1 MDVLFAAHRLIPAQG
16 GAERFALELLA
27 ALSERGHRVRAIW
40 IARGSDS
47 GAAVRALPPG
57 VEGTELA
64 AVSTRADRSDYWRAH
79 RDACGAL
86 ESAVRAAPKAD
97 VVVTQLHGVPA
108 GVASGV
114 PAVVL
119 VPSYESLCKSAF
131 GAGAVVGRD
140 GVAPVCELP
149 RDCWT
154 CPAASVLPEGER
166 IAMRDQRRAQDEAL
180 ARAHTLVACSHAMA
194 AATRSW
200 TKRAAE
206 VVAPVGDPPS
216 ANGRHGGHTL
226 VAAAGW
232 VPHKGVELVEPIV
245 RGLRGRSVVVTDA
258 GLSACARRRLV
269 ELGAS
274 LRDEPLGAV
283 LEGAGACIVAS
294 QWPEPFCRTA
304 FEAQACGVP
313 VVAPRTG
320 GLPEHVA
327 PCGLIDPDAGAA
339 AYVAAVR
346 ALDDAGAW
354 AAASAA
360 ARTHAAAVSEGRPL
374 ERAVAI
380 VERAG
385 QAGRAPAR
393 ARRRGHG

>member
-1 MDVLFAAHRLIPAQG
+1 
-16 GAERFALELLA
+16 
-27 ALSERGHRVRAIW
+27 VRAIW
-40 IARGSDS
+40 IAGGSGS

-57 VEGTELA
+57 VEGTELP
-64 AVSTRADRSDYWRAH
+64 AVPAGADRSGYWRAH
-79 RDACGAL
+79 REACDAL
-86 ESAVRAAPKAD
+86 ESAVRAAPRAD
-97 VVVTQLHGVPA
+97 VVLTQLHAAPA
-108 GVASGV
+108 GVASGA

-140 GVAPVCELP
+140 GVAPVCALP

-154 CPAASVLPEGER
+154 CPAAGALAEDER
-166 IAMRDQRRAQDEAL
+166 TAMRDQRRAQDEAL
-180 ARAHTLVACSHAMA
+180 ARAHALVACSHAMA
-194 AATRSW
+194 AATRLW
-200 TKRAAE
+200 TGRAAE
-206 VVAPVGDPPS
+206 VVEPIAGAP
-216 ANGRHGGHTL
+216 AAHGRHEGHTL

-232 VPHKGVELVEPIV
+232 APHKGVELVEPIV
-245 RGLRGRSVVVTDA
+245 RGLRGRSVVVTDV
-258 GLSACARRRLV
+258 GLPLRRRRRLM

-274 LRDEPLGAV
+274 LRNGPIATL
-283 LEGAGACIVAS
+283 LEGAGACIVPS

-327 PCGLIDPDAGAA
+327 PGGLVDPDAGAA
-339 AYVAAVR
+339 AYVDAVR

-360 ARTHAAAVSEGRPL
+360 ARTHAAVVIKGRPL
-374 ERAVAI
+374 ERALAI

-385 QAGRAPAR
+385 RASRAPAP
-393 ARRRGHG
+393 APRRGAR